1 MVIIG
6 VVELTRS
13 WRRIRSPGIHDPW
26 LMTSRWSTCSTA
38 SRPGGVVIA
47 GDLTISLAVVDL
59 VHISLRA
66 LISPA
71 EKLMQQRPSAG
82 RIEWTPT
89 LSAAIWASLM
99 LTIVE
104 LLGTADGA
112 ALRPVGG
119 RRSF

>member
-1 MVIIG
+1 
-6 VVELTRS
+6 
-13 WRRIRSPGIHDPW
+13 
-26 LMTSRWSTCSTA
+26 MTSRWSTCSTA

-82 RIEWTPT
+82 RIEMDPE
-89 LSAAIWASLM
+89 A
-99 LTIVE
+99 VGRD
-104 LLGTADGA
+104 LGQLDADGDS
-112 ALRPVGG
+112 R
-119 RRSF
+119 